1 MELPVK
7 CDVSQSTNEV
17 IKELALPASTQIG
30 QALGNVFGLINTATL
45 LFKFTNEWAQRNF
58 RTYSEKLNEIPK
70 EQIKQVDPE
79 IAIPLIEKLSYT
91 SNEDLANAYA
101 NLLAN
106 ASNKEKVDLIHPGF
120 IQKLNNLSPDE
131 ARLLEYLKNNLDDAI
146 CYIIF
151 KGKNS
156 TDNSFIYLSVAF
168 TGIEQIL
175 NLSAKQMA
183 IHFENLVSL
192 SILRDHAGSHKVDE
206 NGYKKLIDLYSK
218 QKGFCETKLEAK
230 DLNFNKLEIEK
241 SYYSITSLG
250 RVFIEACTSE
260 TKNKTNLSF

>member
-1 MELPVK
+1 MWKIIYERQVKMELPVK

-30 QALGNVFGLINTATL
+30 QALGNVFGLLNTATL
-45 LFKFTNEWAQRNF
+45 PFKFTNEWAQRNF

-70 EQIKQVDPE
+70 KQIKQVDPE

-131 ARLLEYLKNNLDDAI
+131 ARLIEYLKDKEEI
-146 CYIIF
+146 YYIRL
-151 KGKNS
+151 
-156 TDNSFIYLSVAF
+156 LS
-168 TGIEQIL
+168 
-175 NLSAKQMA
+175 
-183 IHFENLVSL
+183 
-192 SILRDHAGSHKVDE
+192 
-206 NGYKKLIDLYSK
+206 
-218 QKGFCETKLEAK
+218 
-230 DLNFNKLEIEK
+230 
-241 SYYSITSLG
+241 
-250 RVFIEACTSE
+250 
-260 TKNKTNLSF
+260 